1 MDYYYDYYDFGDSF
15 YNYDT
20 LGTFIG
26 IIIVICLCIMIF
38 ACVFAIIAYI
48 FKGISLY
55 TLAKKRNLRYP
66 WIAWIP
72 MANRYLLGA
81 LINDQVSIGSLH
93 IPYAAIILPLLSGVS
108 TLLSNTVT
116 LIPFVGWIFLFIAG
130 ILIAIYEY
138 SAYYWL
144 YRIYNPKN
152 ATLYLVLSIIFPVTI
167 PFFWFS
173 LRDKAPD
180 YTDIPRTTPCAQ
192 NPRAV
197 LSFCLGILS
206 MLSSLTCGGFWVGVC
221 AIIFGILSYQELKK
235 ENAPTLFAI
244 LGIIFGALGII
255 MIFLL
260 PVIGLAVFQGHSL
273 INRITN
279 SLYINTTHYPFL

>member
-1 MDYYYDYYDFGDSF
+1 MP
-15 YNYDT
+15 
-20 LGTFIG
+20 
-26 IIIVICLCIMIF
+26 
-38 ACVFAIIAYI
+38 VF
-48 FKGISLY
+48 
-55 TLAKKRNLRYP
+55 
-66 WIAWIP
+66 
-72 MANRYLLGA
+72 
-81 LINDQVSIGSLH
+81 
-93 IPYAAIILPLLSGVS
+93 
-108 TLLSNTVT
+108 
-116 LIPFVGWIFLFIAG
+116 
-130 ILIAIYEY
+130 LIAIYEY

-173 LRDKAPD
+173 LRDKTPD
-180 YTDIPRTTPCAQ
+180 YTDIPMTTPCAQ

-206 MLSSLTCGGFWVGVC
+206 MLSSLACGGFCIGVC
-221 AIIFGILSYQELKK
+221 AIIFGILSYQEIKK
-235 ENAPTLFAI
+235 ENASALFAI

-279 SLYINTTHYPFL
+279 SLYTNTTHYPFL

>member
-15 YNYDT
+15 YNYDA
-20 LGTFIG
+20 LGAFIG

-38 ACVFAIIAYI
+38 ACIFAIIAYI

-108 TLLSNTVT
+108 TLLSNTIT
-116 LIPFVGWIFLFIAG
+116 LIPFVGWIFLFVAG

-152 ATLYLVLSIIFPVTI
+152 ATLNLVLSIIFT
-167 PFFWFS
+167 FAEAAFLF
-173 LRDKAPD
+173 
-180 YTDIPRTTPCAQ
+180 
-192 NPRAV
+192 
-197 LSFCLGILS
+197 
-206 MLSSLTCGGFWVGVC
+206 MSS
-221 AIIFGILSYQELKK
+221 
-235 ENAPTLFAI
+235 
-244 LGIIFGALGII
+244 
-255 MIFLL
+255 
-260 PVIGLAVFQGHSL
+260 
-273 INRITN
+273 
-279 SLYINTTHYPFL
+279 